1 MIYQSGL
8 ISTDSVLEIAIN
20 RISTCV
26 ENEPW
31 VFYRG
36 AEYYLASQAFPW
48 EFVLFACKMMG
59 ADLLSV
65 HSKEELAFIKERMMK
80 VSKHIQNTL
89 GRLLQA
95 GAVMAVEG
103 QNKK

>member
-1 MIYQSGL
+1 ML
-8 ISTDSVLEIAIN
+8 VTVLVSAVTTV
-20 RISTCV
+20 SLCV

-59 ADLLSV
+59 GDLLSL
-65 HSKEELAFIKERMMK
+65 HSKEEMEFIKERMMK
-80 VSKHIQNTL
+80 VSKHTHT
-89 GRLLQA
+89 R
-95 GAVMAVEG
+95 M
-103 QNKK
+103 